1 MHMSQS
7 CRFIKP
13 KYDFFPT
20 KKVSLFTFAF
30 LTFDISSVFRKT
42 EIRFR
47 EKICI
52 RKQKIRNKKKLFS
65 EVVGRTHRGVRRL
78 SRPLRQHLVR
88 WKFRFFH
95 RKVKLANPRI
105 FKSDVSTFRRIYSFF
120 SKLFFFLSKT
130 KQNNFGA
137 LTFELHF

>member
-13 KYDFFPT
+13 KYDFFQT
-20 KKVSLFTFAF
+20 KKVRLFCSLFWH
-30 LTFDISSVFRKT
+30 LTFLQFFERQRSDLET
-42 EIRFR
+42 RFALGDKKL
-47 EKICI
+47 E
-52 RKQKIRNKKKLFS
+52 KKKLFS

-120 SKLFFFLSKT
+120 SKLFFLLE
-130 KQNNFGA
+130 QN
-137 LTFELHF
+137 